1 MGFLKLYKVMDILQ
15 IIKMTH
21 FFKNVSTKDN
31 VTVYKYRSLSKIAW
45 TEIENIIR
53 RRSKTRSLLIYM

>member
-1 MGFLKLYKVMDILQ
+1 MKLYKVMDILQ

>member
-1 MGFLKLYKVMDILQ
+1 MDILQ

>member
-1 MGFLKLYKVMDILQ
+1 MDILQ

-31 VTVYKYRSLSKIAW
+31 VAVYKYRSLSKIAW

>member
-1 MGFLKLYKVMDILQ
+1 MKLYKVMDILQ
-15 IIKMTH
+15 IIKVTH
-21 FFKNVSTKDN
+21 FFKNVSTKNN

-45 TEIENIIR
+45 IEIENIIR